1 MRLDGC
7 KENTPTKRRALS
19 TERSVSTG
27 VVIAVGGVFRS
38 RLGTAMVIMC
48 TNWRGR
54 QRASFASVATKDMV
68 SDIEWCV
75 CGLFFNFLFC
85 AETVCGM
92 RS

>member
-7 KENTPTKRRALS
+7 KENTPTKRRARS

-38 RLGTAMVIMC
+38 RLGTAMVITC

-54 QRASFASVATKDMV
+54 QRATFASVATKDMV

-75 CGLFFNFLFC
+75 CELFFNFLFC

>member
-7 KENTPTKRRALS
+7 KGNTPRKRRARS

-27 VVIAVGGVFRS
+27 AVIAVGGVFRS
-38 RLGTAMVIMC
+38 RLGTAMVITC

-54 QRASFASVATKDMV
+54 QRATFASVATKDIV
-68 SDIEWCV
+68 SHIEWCV
-75 CGLFFNFLFC
+75 CELFFNFLFC
-85 AETVCGM
+85 TEIVCDM